1 MLQTVV
7 RHSLRYPWLV
17 VLVAVVLGG
26 AGLISL
32 QHANYD
38 VFPNFSPPIVRI
50 DTIVPGLAA
59 GDVETMVT
67 TPVEDA
73 INGIPGLSKLRSQS
87 VAGLSA
93 VTAVFRG
100 GTDLYRDRQLVA
112 ERIAGAA
119 SLLPI
124 GARPQLLPSQSATG
138 TVLDIGLTSSRLN
151 LIQLTELTRAVIR
164 PALLAVPGVANV
176 VIFGAQPQQ
185 WQVRVD
191 PETLLSAHVG
201 LNQVIKA
208 AASGS
213 GIRRAGVL
221 DTPNQRFVIQSH
233 GQSTT
238 LAQLAETVIAPTATP
253 PLTLGAVA
261 HLTVGS
267 APPIGAALIGQQP
280 GLLLIVSAQYG
291 ANTLKVADGLRQAID
306 RIAPGLANAGVE
318 LDRHALQP
326 CTFILEALTDLRNS
340 LLIGAALI
348 LIVIFVAL
356 RNWRVALISF
366 ATIPIALLIAVLILD
381 AFGFTLDTF
390 SLGGL
395 AIAIGIIVDDA
406 IIDIENIRR
415 RLHENQ
421 ARSDPAP
428 RLRIILE
435 ASLEVRVPIVFATLA
450 IIVVFLPVFAMG
462 GLAGRLFAP
471 LASAVIIAI
480 VVSLFLAL
488 TLTPALAA
496 LLLRSGG
503 IANAEP
509 IFVTG
514 TRRLHQR
521 ALTVAHRHGLVGLA
535 LFAAL
540 AIAALVSLAFLPTR
554 FLPRFHEN
562 DVIAHFLAPPGT
574 SLPVML
580 SLAQRS
586 VAILQKMPQV
596 AHVVVHIGHADEGNG
611 NADIN
616 KAELDITLSPS
627 GNRDSAGAEQAI
639 LSALRGAPGVRFWAN
654 TFLTERIHEV
664 LSGTTAPIVVH
675 IFGQHLRA
683 IDADAGRVAA
693 ALRGL
698 PGAEAVTIA
707 APPTTP
713 SISIRIRREALVGL
727 GFQPQTVLDAI
738 EAGSVGRDVG
748 RVYGDGTSWPITVLL
763 PGAQRAD
770 AAAIGALPLIADN
783 GKMVPLGSLT
793 TIREYDGRSLILHE
807 DAQRVQNVT
816 VQLGRGGASAFL
828 QRARQTLAGV
838 SLSPGNYLSVGGTA
852 AASTA
857 AQHILLLSSAAALA
871 LVFALLTLSLGGP
884 KPAALLAINLPFALL
899 GGIAALWI
907 ARLPLSLGAAVGL
920 VTVFGITLRNGL
932 LLLAH
937 YRHLVL
943 AEGGTW
949 SAETAE
955 RGATERGVPVLLTAA
970 VTALGLLPLAI
981 GTGLPGQEIEG
992 PMAIVILGGLIS
1004 STPLTLLALP
1014 GLAAR
1019 FLGSLDLRDHSEI

>member
-1 MLQTVV
+1 MLQTFV

-32 QHANYD
+32 QHADYD

-67 TPVEDA
+67 TPVEAA
-73 INGIPGLSKLRSQS
+73 INGVPGLTKLRSQS

-93 VTAVFRG
+93 ITAVFRG
-100 GTDLYRDRQLVA
+100 STDLYRDRELVA
-112 ERIAGAA
+112 ERIVSATS
-119 SLLPI
+119 SLPA

-138 TVLDIGLTSSRLN
+138 TVLDIGLTSSRLD

-164 PALLAVPGVANV
+164 PALLAVRGVANV

-191 PETLLSAHVG
+191 PQTLLAAHVG
-201 LNQVIKA
+201 LNQVITAAA
-208 AASGS
+208 AASN
-213 GIRRAGVL
+213 IRRAGVL
-221 DTPNQRFVIQSH
+221 DTPNQRFIVQSH
-233 GQSTT
+233 GQAAS
-238 LAQLAETVIAPTATP
+238 LAQLGVTVIDPRATL
-253 PLTLGAVA
+253 PLTLDAVA
-261 HLTVGS
+261 RLTVGS
-267 APPIGAALIGQQP
+267 APAIGAALIGQQS

-291 ANTLKVADGLRQAID
+291 ANTLKVADGLRRALDQL
-306 RIAPGLANAGVE
+306 APGLANAGVE
-318 LDRHALQP
+318 VDRHALQP
-326 CTFILEALTDLRNS
+326 GTFILEALSDLRNS
-340 LLIGAALI
+340 LLIGAGLI
-348 LIVIFVAL
+348 LVVIFIAL
-356 RNWRVALISF
+356 RNWRVALISL
-366 ATIPIALLIAVLILD
+366 ATIPLALLITVLVLD
-381 AFGFTLDTF
+381 SFGYTLDTF

-395 AIAIGIIVDDA
+395 AIAIGIVVDDA

-421 ARSDPAP
+421 VLSDPTP
-428 RLRIILE
+428 RLRVILE
-435 ASLEVRVPIVFATLA
+435 ASLEVRIPIVFATLA

-471 LASAVIIAI
+471 LASAVVIAI

-503 IANAEP
+503 IAANEP
-509 IFVTG
+509 FFVTA
-514 TRRLHQR
+514 TRRFHHK
-521 ALTVAHRHGLVGLA
+521 AITVAQRHKLVGLA
-535 LFAAL
+535 FVAVL
-540 AIAALVSLAFLPTR
+540 AVAALVSLAFLPTR

-580 SLAQRS
+580 GLARRS

-627 GNRDSAGAEQAI
+627 GNRDSAAAEQTI
-639 LSALRGAPGVRFWAN
+639 LSALKGAPGVRFWAN

-675 IFGQHLRA
+675 VFGLHLGT
-683 IDADAGRVAA
+683 IDTDAGHVAA

-698 PGAEAVTIA
+698 PGAAAVTIA

-713 SISIRIRREALVGL
+713 SISISLRREALVGL

-738 EAGSVGRDVG
+738 EAGSAGRDVG
-748 RVYGDGTSWPITVLL
+748 RIYNGGTSWPVTVLL
-763 PGAQRAD
+763 PQAQRAD
-770 AAAIGALPLIADN
+770 AAAIGALPLIAAD

-793 TIREYDGRSLILHE
+793 KIEEYDGRSLILHE

-816 VQLGRGGASAFL
+816 VQLQHGGASTFL
-828 QRARQTLAGV
+828 QGAHSALAHV
-838 SLSPGNYLSVGGTA
+838 VLSPGSYFTFGGTA

-857 AQHILLLSSAAALA
+857 ARRILMFSSAAALA
-871 LVFALLTLSLGGP
+871 LVFVLLSLSLGGA
-884 KPAALLAINLPFALL
+884 KAAALLAINLPFALL

-932 LLLAH
+932 MLLAH

-943 AEGGTW
+943 AEGCTW

-955 RGATERGVPVLLTAA
+955 RGATERVVPVLLTAA

-992 PMAIVILGGLIS
+992 PMAVVILGGLIT
-1004 STPLTLLALP
+1004 STPLTLLVLP

-1019 FLGSLDLRDHSEI
+1019 FLGSLDLRDHAEI